1 MSFSGGLFLTNAGRI
16 ALSKIQADSSK
27 SLNFSKFA
35 FGDGQLNGSLEI
47 ERTALINQ
55 KDTQPIT
62 RLRVNGD
69 NTVTVGTK
77 RPGNAVGGYYLREIG
92 IFATD
97 PDNNNA
103 EILYGYANAGDDAQ
117 YLPTAESAEI
127 VEKTVNVI
135 ISITNGTVVTATVST
150 GTAVTPEEFAA
161 HVDDTDNPHEVSAQ
175 QVGAALE
182 NHTHGNITN
191 DGKIGT
197 LANKAVYTGAGGAL
211 QAGTLP
217 VAAGGTGGTT
227 AAAARAGIGAQA
239 ARLTFTSKS
248 VATSAWLPNATYTD
262 FPYRAA
268 VSCDGV
274 DAAMFAEVVF
284 SPTDATSGNY
294 APICTTASGVVYLY
308 AKEEP
313 DADLTI
319 PAIIVWG

>member
-92 IFATD
+92 LFATD

-175 QVGAALE
+175 QVGAALA
-182 NHTHGNITN
+182 NHSHGNITN
-191 DGKIGT
+191 DGKVGT
-197 LANKAVYTGAGGAL
+197 EANKAVYTGNGGAL

-227 AAAARAGIGAQA
+227 AAEARTGIGAAAASQA
-239 ARLTFTSKS
+239 KTASLT
-248 VATSAWLPNATYTD
+248 VEGWEE
-262 FPYRAA
+262 
-268 VSCDGV
+268 
-274 DAAMFAEVVF
+274 DAANEVWTQTVNV
-284 SPTDATSGNY
+284 TGV
-294 APICTTASGVVYLY
+294 TASNNIISSPAPDYIEDASECGVYCY
-308 AKEEP
+308 AQQNGSLIFVASSQP
-313 DADLTI
+313 SRVVIMNVL
-319 PAIIVWG
+319 IVG

>member
-1 MSFSGGLFLTNAGRI
+1 MGFSGGLFLTNAGRI

-35 FGDGQLNGSLEI
+35 FGDGHLNGSLEI

-55 KDTQPIT
+55 KDTQPVT

-92 IFATD
+92 LFATD

-117 YLPTAESAEI
+117 YLPTAGSAEI

-227 AAAARAGIGAQA
+227 AAAARAGIGAAAASKAKTASLTVAGWDSSAKTQTVSVAGVTANSNIIVTPAPASYEAWGAAGIRATAQA
-239 ARLTFTSKS
+239 DGTVTFT
-248 VATSAWLPNATYTD
+248 
-262 FPYRAA
+262 
-268 VSCDGV
+268 CDTV
-274 DAAMFAEVVF
+274 
-284 SPTDATSGNY
+284 PTEA
-294 APICTTASGVVYLY
+294 ITAQIL
-308 AKEEP
+308 
-313 DADLTI
+313 
-319 PAIIVWG
+319 IVG

>member
-1 MSFSGGLFLTNAGRI
+1 MTTAGRL
-16 ALSKIQADSSK
+16 ALSKVQASGK

-92 IFATD
+92 LFATD
-97 PDNNNA
+97 PDNSSA
-103 EILYGYANAGDDAQ
+103 EILYGYANAGNDAQ
-117 YLPTAESAEI
+117 YLPTTGGAEI
-127 VEKTVNVI
+127 VEKTINVI

-161 HVDDTDNPHEVSAQ
+161 HVDDTDNPHDVSAE

-197 LANKAVYTGAGGAL
+197 NPSKAVYTGTAGKL
-211 QAGTLP
+211 QARY
-217 VAAGGTGGTT
+217 
-227 AAAARAGIGAQA
+227 AARCGRRHGRNDGRSCQNGDRRAG
-239 ARLTFTSKS
+239 
-248 VATSAWLPNATYTD
+248 
-262 FPYRAA
+262 
-268 VSCDGV
+268 
-274 DAAMFAEVVF
+274 
-284 SPTDATSGNY
+284 SP
-294 APICTTASGVVYLY
+294 
-308 AKEEP
+308 
-313 DADLTI
+313 ADI
-319 PAIIVWG
+319 HK

>member
-1 MSFSGGLFLTNAGRI
+1 MGFSGGLFLTNAGRI

-35 FGDGQLNGSLEI
+35 FGDGHLNGSLEI

-55 KDTQPIT
+55 KDTQPVT

-92 IFATD
+92 LFATD

-117 YLPTAESAEI
+117 YLPTAGSAEI

-239 ARLTFTSKS
+239 ARLTFTNKS
-248 VATSAWLPNATYTD
+248 IATSAWLSDSTYTD

-268 VSCDGV
+268 VACTGV
-274 DAAMFAEVVF
+274 TAAMFAEVVL
-284 SPTDATSGNY
+284 SPADALSGSI
-294 APICTTASGVVYLY
+294 APVCQTYSGGVYLY
-308 AKEEP
+308 AKAVP
-313 DADLTI
+313 SAAVTI
-319 PAIIVWG
+319 PTIIVWG